1 MRIIAKSTIKKF
13 QMQPGYRDAEG
24 LLEGCYFAGTHT
36 QYDRIDVELNVGWV
50 QNTRLPSRMLPPSL
64 NCEQCA
70 AISALQANFF
80 SPPDRRKNRSHHN
93 PMNLVY
99 DFF

>member
-50 QNTRLPSRMLPPSL
+50 QNTRLPYPSV
-64 NCEQCA
+64 A
-70 AISALQANFF
+70 AKSQLRTMRSNF
-80 SPPDRRKNRSHHN
+80 SITGE
-93 PMNLVY
+93 
-99 DFF
+99 FF